1 MQIKILFLKT
11 INTILELFLII
22 REKIED
28 KNSKEIACSYL
39 VKQFPNVN
47 VQSHNFTQS

>member
-22 REKIED
+22 MGKIED
-28 KNSKEIACSYL
+28 KNPKEIVYI
-39 VKQFPNVN
+39 VM
-47 VQSHNFTQS
+47 